1 MTILVTGSTGVI
13 GTQVLDHLKDSGANV
28 RALTRSPE
36 RANFAAGVT
45 PVKGD
50 LSEIGT
56 LREAMK
62 DIDTLFLLAPN
73 AADELTQALQALS
86 IAREAGVKGIVYLS
100 VFKGDVYTDVPHFTS
115 KHTVERMIEDC
126 DLPATI
132 LRPAYFM
139 QNDIRLKDALL
150 HHGVYGMP
158 IGAKGISM
166 VDVRDIGDAAARE
179 LLRRERSDAPLPR
192 ETYELAGPDALT
204 ADSITAIWRDALQR
218 EIRYGGDDLDAL
230 EARMKGAGPEWL
242 AYDMRLMMQRYQ
254 QDGAVASSQEIAR
267 LTSLLGRPPRA
278 YRDFAA
284 DAAREWIAQ

>member
-13 GTQVLDHLKDSGANV
+13 GTQVLDHLKDSGAAV

-36 RANFAAGVT
+36 RAKFPADVT
-45 PVKGD
+45 PVQGE
-50 LSEIGT
+50 LGEIGA
-56 LREAMK
+56 LRETMK
-62 DIDTLFLLAPN
+62 GIDTLFLLAPN

-100 VFKGDVYTDVPHFTS
+100 VFKGDAYTDVPHFTS
-115 KHTVERMIEDC
+115 KHTVERMIEHC

-139 QNDIRLKDALL
+139 QNDSRMKDALM

-166 VDVRDIGDAAARE
+166 VDTRDIGDAAARE

-192 ETYELAGPDALT
+192 EAYALVGPDALT
-204 ADSITAIWRDALQR
+204 AESITAIWRDALKR
-218 EIRYGGDDLDAL
+218 EINYGGDDLDAL
-230 EARMKGAGPEWL
+230 EARMKNAGPEWL

-254 QDGAVASSQEIAR
+254 EDGAVASREEIEK
-267 LTSLLGRPPRA
+267 LTSLLGRPPRT

-284 DAAREWIAQ
+284 ESAREWATS